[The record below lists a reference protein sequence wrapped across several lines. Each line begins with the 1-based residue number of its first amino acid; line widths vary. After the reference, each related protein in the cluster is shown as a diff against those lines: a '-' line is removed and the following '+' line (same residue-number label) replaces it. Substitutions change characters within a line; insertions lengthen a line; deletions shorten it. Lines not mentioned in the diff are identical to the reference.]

1 MTRRTQEKAP
11 STIRRSPA
19 ATVTREPVRRP
30 TGGFGELLVTASV
43 ACGLCLVAARPDL
56 REAVVHLIVATAA
69 GPPR

>member
-19 ATVTREPVRRP
+19 ATVTRDPVRRS
-30 TGGFGELLVTASV
+30 GGAFWEFLVTASV
-43 ACGLCLVAARPDL
+43 ACGLFLVAARPDL